1 MFRDINEAQDILTHP
16 EKRKL
21 YDSGAMHAEQD
32 MGGNGFSDFQQG
44 NMGGFSG
51 MGGKGNKQNFTFNM
65 NGQQMDGIDPSQI
78 FAMFMGGGKGGFE
91 GFGANKGSTKGKS
104 TFKTSSTG
112 HGRGYAF

>member
-51 MGGKGNKQNFTFNM
+51 MGGKGNK
-65 NGQQMDGIDPSQI
+65 
-78 FAMFMGGGKGGFE
+78 
-91 GFGANKGSTKGKS
+91 
-104 TFKTSSTG
+104 
-112 HGRGYAF
+112 